1 MPNTMR
7 AAATGLPDENQPP
20 SAMTRDIE
28 LVHVYMLLSRASLIV
43 RKMLVHADAKAARA
57 MLAKEAGQ

>member
-1 MPNTMR
+1 MTH
-7 AAATGLPDENQPP
+7 AVGQAATGLPNENQPP